1 MTSFVIDASLAV
13 KWLPLFA
20 DEPLVAPAKRFLE
33 RSAIGE
39 IDMLVPEL
47 FWPEVGSVLCKAVR
61 KQACKPEE
69 AKQALS
75 VLEEQPLATFSSMPL
90 VNASLDIAL
99 RYGRSI
105 YDSLYVALAVA
116 SHSELVTADEK
127 LANALGGYLP
137 VKWLGSF

>member
-33 RSAIGE
+33 RSAIG
-39 IDMLVPEL
+39 
-47 FWPEVGSVLCKAVR
+47 
-61 KQACKPEE
+61 E